1 MQIKKMA
8 CLLFLPNQT
17 KSKYYEKN
25 LLVCYVIITLSLASC
40 GSSGYVYLNYP
51 QKPEVLLPDGVDD
64 IVVVNRSLTKQED
77 KRAETIEAITTGEIA
92 GSDKLA
98 SDEAIKGVFD
108 GLQNK
113 SHIRI
118 VVPDTLRIYGT
129 GTRQTPDRLNWDNVA
144 AICKAADADVLLV
157 LENFDSNSDLIR
169 SAVVEQVSSVITTG
183 KPSTRLPVQA
193 RVDVRSYWRLYDPVT
208 KTISDQFQQ
217 TYFMTFNLVNSLPP
231 VNALSETAYA
241 AGLDYINRFLPS
253 YYRVKRDMYK
263 KGKGRDKD
271 RFEVGWRSA
280 EVAKWQDAM
289 DVWKGIV
296 ENGNRES
303 AGRAALNIAVSY
315 EVLGD
320 TEMAL
325 EWAQRAYKDYGDKL
339 SRDYAKVLLRRQKFE
354 I

>member
-1 MQIKKMA
+1 MA
-8 CLLFLPNQT
+8 CLLFFTKPNLNIM
-17 KSKYYEKN
+17 KKIYV
-25 LLVCYVIITLSLASC
+25 VCSVIITLCLASC

-51 QKPEVLLPDGVDD
+51 QQAEVLLPDAVEN
-64 IVVVNRSLTKQED
+64 IVVVNRSLTKDQD

-98 SDEAIKGVFD
+98 SDEAIKGVFQ
-108 GLQNK
+108 GMQNK
-113 SHIRI
+113 SHIKM

-129 GTRQTPDRLNWDNVA
+129 GTRQTPDRLDWDKVA
-144 AICKAADADVLLV
+144 AICNTANADVLLV

-169 SAVVEQVSSVITTG
+169 SAVAEQVSSVITTG
-183 KPSTRLPVQA
+183 KPSSRLPVQT
-193 RVDVRSYWRLYDPVT
+193 RINVQSYWRLYDPET

-217 TYFMTFNLVNSLPP
+217 TYFMNFNLVNNLPP
-231 VNALSETAYA
+231 LNALSETAYA
-241 AGLDYINRFLPS
+241 AGLDYINPFLPS
-253 YYRVKRDMYK
+253 YYKVKRDMYK
-263 KGKGRDKD
+263 KGKGSDKD
-271 RFEVGWRSA
+271 QFAAGWRSA

-289 DVWKGIV
+289 DLWKGIV
-296 ENGNRES
+296 EHGNRES

-325 EWAQRAYKDYGDKL
+325 QWAQRAYKDYGDTL
-339 SRDYAKVLLRRQKFE
+339 SRDYAKVLLRRQRFE